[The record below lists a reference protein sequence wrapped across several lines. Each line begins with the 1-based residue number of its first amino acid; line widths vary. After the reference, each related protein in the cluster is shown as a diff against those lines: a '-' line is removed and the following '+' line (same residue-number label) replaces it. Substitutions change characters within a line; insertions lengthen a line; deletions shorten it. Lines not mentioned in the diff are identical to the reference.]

1 MINLSLRQLR
11 IYFVIC
17 VLFLVGCTNSYHDH
31 FFREHPELSEVPD
44 VLSGEIFQSDG
55 YIDSLPNKHTYSE
68 LVSSLDGAKKRIWIE
83 IYTWTDAAKLID
95 PIIRAKKRSVDV
107 QVVLEWNVFWTPK
120 INNPIAKKLKDAGIN
135 IVYADNHRYAFTHAK
150 FWLIDDSYAIST
162 GNWTASFF
170 DKNREYIYHWKDTST
185 IIFLEKIFQ
194 SDFSHMWY
202 KGIDSIPTHIVI
214 SPIDSR
220 SKIESLITST
230 QKNLLIYIQTLDD
243 DHIISM
249 LEKLRSENKKIIIC
263 TADNEAN
270 AARKLD
276 FPDWSWKMIR
286 KPYLH
291 AKVIIVDH
299 MQVFIGSHNLTT
311 NAIENNREMGII
323 LNNVPDIVR
332 QIEWDFIQD
341 GCK

>member
-1 MINLSLRQLR
+1 M
-11 IYFVIC
+11 
-17 VLFLVGCTNSYHDH
+17 
-31 FFREHPELSEVPD
+31 
-44 VLSGEIFQSDG
+44 
-55 YIDSLPNKHTYSE
+55 
-68 LVSSLDGAKKRIWIE
+68 
-83 IYTWTDAAKLID
+83 
-95 PIIRAKKRSVDV
+95 
-107 QVVLEWNVFWTPK
+107 
-120 INNPIAKKLKDAGIN
+120 
-135 IVYADNHRYAFTHAK
+135 
-150 FWLIDDSYAIST
+150 
-162 GNWTASFF
+162 
-170 DKNREYIYHWKDTST
+170 
-185 IIFLEKIFQ
+185 
-194 SDFSHMWY
+194 
-202 KGIDSIPTHIVI
+202 I

-332 QIEWDFIQD
+332 QIE
-341 GCK
+341 